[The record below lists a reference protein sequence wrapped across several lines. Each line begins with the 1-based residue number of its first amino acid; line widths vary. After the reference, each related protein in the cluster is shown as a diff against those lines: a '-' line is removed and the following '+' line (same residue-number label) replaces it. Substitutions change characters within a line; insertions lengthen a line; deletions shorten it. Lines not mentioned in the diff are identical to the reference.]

1 MHATN
6 AHSFIPTGAGGHV
19 VLTGDV
25 MRTFSDVLTGFRAGV
40 VRLLRSV
47 GLIDDAQLY
56 AMAFCRLEHELF
68 RLPWVE
74 GVVTRGVARR
84 TGDHRRRTG
93 ADVEVVSLDPPD
105 DAMRRE
111 VDELVVRVNRRFGV
125 GLSGHVVGWKRL
137 NTGLRP
143 GDAI

>member
-1 MHATN
+1 MIRPLPTPAARPFDRPATP
-6 AHSFIPTGAGGHV
+6 APVGRTGGGMWT
-19 VLTGDV
+19 LSGV
-25 MRTFSDVLTGFRAGV
+25 M
-40 VRLLRSV
+40 LLRRV

-56 AMAFCRLEHELF
+56 ARAFRRLEHELF

-74 GVVTRGVARR
+74 GVVTRGFARR

-93 ADVEVVSLDPPD
+93 AVVEVVSLDPPD

-143 GDAI
+143 GDPI